1 MIRLPILPARDIIR
15 VLNRVGFEAVRQRG
29 SHIKLRGERGGRIRT
44 VIVPNYDE
52 IPRGVL
58 ASILRQAGLTRQ
70 EFLDLL

>member
-1 MIRLPILPARDIIR
+1 MPKLPVLSARDILGALRKAGFI
-15 VLNRVGFEAVRQRG
+15 VVGQRG
-29 SHIKLRGERGGRIRT
+29 SHIKLRGGRGGVART

-58 ASILRQAGLTRQ
+58 ASILRQAGLARQ